1 MEINQ
6 LISLVKSKIERNIIL
21 EDMDVVDKTHLHKK
35 HLSHKEGK
43 YHLLLKIRSKELK
56 KYNKIQATK
65 KIFSL
70 LKSELKEHIHSIQI
84 LIN

>member
-1 MEINQ
+1 MDLNQ
-6 LISLVKSKIERNIIL
+6 LVLLVKNKIEKNILIQNIIIK
-21 EDMDVVDKTHLHKK
+21 DKTYLHKK

-43 YHLLLKIRSKELK
+43 YHLLLKIKSNELK

-65 KIFSL
+65 KIYSI
-70 LKSELKEHIHSIQI
+70 LKLELKEHIHSIQI

>member
-6 LISLVKSKIERNIIL
+6 LISLVKSKIERNIIF
-21 EDMDVVDKTHLHKK
+21 EDMGVVDKTHLHKK

-43 YHLLLKIRSKELK
+43 YHLLLKIKSNELK

-65 KIFSL
+65 KIYSI
-70 LKSELKEHIHSIQI
+70 LKLELKEHIHSIQI